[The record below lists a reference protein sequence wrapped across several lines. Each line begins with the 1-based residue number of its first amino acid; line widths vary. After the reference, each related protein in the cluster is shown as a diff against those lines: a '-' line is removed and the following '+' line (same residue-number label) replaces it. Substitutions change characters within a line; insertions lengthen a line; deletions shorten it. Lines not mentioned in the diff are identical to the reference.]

1 MVLTC
6 RFLRFLHLFSWTYC
20 LYALREKLLDSKKSA
35 ASKLLA
41 PVGECIFDRFWC
53 DFAKQD
59 TNLARKSTLKDAK
72 MHRRRAIRFDSRS
85 AELKRIVAFII
96 DWILSGIP
104 AIIYACIFGEI
115 SKTDGLNA
123 VNAALFILFF
133 LSYPALFV
141 FRDVIFK
148 GRSIAKRILGLQ
160 VIDAQT
166 NVSPSK
172 SKLIIRNLFFFIYPI
187 EAILLLANNRM
198 LGDTATGTTVITKQ
212 KN

>member
-1 MVLTC
+1 MTQQIFSSPKA
-6 RFLRFLHLFSWTYC
+6 FLAGHIGNM
-20 LYALREKLLDSKKSA
+20 SK
-35 ASKLLA
+35 
-41 PVGECIFDRFWC
+41 R
-53 DFAKQD
+53 
-59 TNLARKSTLKDAK
+59 KDAGIGEICTSK
-72 MHRRRAIRFDSRS
+72 PTWFDSRS

-141 FRDVIFK
+141 LRDVIFK
-148 GRSIAKRILGLQ
+148 GRSIAKRILGLR

-166 NVSPSK
+166 NASPSK